1 MWGTENAGTKNVRV
15 VLVTDGV
22 YSRYMK
28 SGEQPGGGLK
38 MIATKKETKQREHDD
53 GDSTMKR
60 GRVRKTRE

>member
-1 MWGTENAGTKNVRV
+1 
-15 VLVTDGV
+15 
-22 YSRYMK
+22 MK